1 MENINFDDYKGV
13 FFENGEVVFKGK
25 KDDESVPEEKRKTHG
40 DIIEQYIDMKME
52 SDEFKNNPYL
62 IRLKNCNANIAM
74 AAQVLFFTNAVVVL
88 NTGAGSYLLF
98 REDID
103 PKDLDVIKYYKDD
116 IESLGTCQIAK
127 IALFDDPA
135 GAMIF
140 DVPIENDD
148 YTLPLDIRLDN
159 YFAQRKGKG
168 RK

>member
-1 MENINFDDYKGV
+1 MENINFDEYKAV

-25 KDDESVPEEKRKTHG
+25 KDDETVDEEKRVTHG
-40 DIIEQYIDMKME
+40 DVIEEYINLKLE
-52 SDEFKNNPYL
+52 SDDYKNNPYL

-74 AAQVLFFTNAVVVL
+74 AAQVLYFTNAVVVL
-88 NTGAGSYLLF
+88 NSGNGSYLLF

-103 PKDLDVIKYYKDD
+103 SKDLDVIKYYKND
-116 IESLGTCQIAK
+116 IESLGTCHISK

-140 DVPIENDD
+140 DVPIEGDD
-148 YTLPLDIRLDN
+148 EKLPLDVRLDN
-159 YFAQRKGKG
+159 YFEQRNVKG